1 MRHAQG
7 PLLTIDLTDRSASTA
22 QIDDRLAEFVGG
34 RGLNT
39 SLAYD
44 RIPFDADPLGPQ
56 NRLYLSTGPMQY
68 STTSFT
74 GRMAATS
81 LSPLTNGLLS
91 SNAGGFLSRN
101 FTGAGYAAV
110 ELVGESDEL
119 LAVHVREVGDDGEP
133 DVTFEPVPEL
143 AQSEVP
149 AVSDRFAESH
159 DLSPEHVACIGPAGE
174 NEVRFASVM
183 TSDTRAFGRGGL
195 GAVLG
200 AKGVKALTFNG
211 DSVAHSATGSR
222 TSSGDA
228 DAEIDLDWPDEAG
241 DVHREA
247 ATSDSIMKRQG
258 TSSVTELAN
267 EVDALPSYYFSET
280 SFEGAEGISGDR
292 VEEKKYKKG
301 TCSSCAFACKLPTRD
316 EETGVETE
324 GPEFETVMAFGSN
337 AGVDDIVD
345 VMRANELCDELGL
358 DTISCGDVVSMFLES
373 EDEFGNA
380 GLVRSLVEQIAY
392 REGVGDK
399 LAEGIHRAHEEF
411 GADDWTVKGM
421 AFSGHDGRTLNGQ
434 GLGFATSNRG
444 ADHMYGEFYP
454 YEYPLVGKA
463 DALDPTG
470 LEGKPP
476 KLVAKENRNAVLD
489 SAVICKFSRGTVTD
503 DRLAAL
509 LDADYDDLLDVG
521 ARVVELERAFN
532 NARGFDRRDDTLP
545 YADAIDGFE
554 AGLSEY
560 YALRGWT
567 DDGTV
572 SGFGGDRSE
581 LGDGYAGSETASAD
595 D

>member
-7 PLLTIDLTDRSASTA
+7 PLLTIDLTERTASTEP
-22 QIDDRLAEFVGG
+22 IDDRLASFVGG

-44 RIPFDADPLGPQ
+44 RIPFDADPLGPG
-56 NRLYLSTGPMQY
+56 NRLYFSTGPMQY
-68 STTSFT
+68 STTSYT
-74 GRMAATS
+74 GRMAATA

-110 ELVGESDEL
+110 ELVGASDDL
-119 LAVHVREVGDDGEP
+119 LAVHVREVGADGEP
-133 DVTFEPVPEL
+133 DVTFE
-143 AQSEVP
+143 EVQDLEQAEVS
-149 AVSDRFAESH
+149 AVSDRFAETH
-159 DLSPEHVACIGPAGE
+159 DLEPEHVACVGPAGE
-174 NEVRFASVM
+174 NAVRFASVM

-200 AKGVKALTFNG
+200 SKGVKALTFAGN
-211 DSVAHSATGSR
+211 AA
-222 TSSGDA
+222 
-228 DAEIDLDWPDEAG
+228 AEIDLDWPDEAG
-241 DVHREA
+241 GIHREA

-258 TSSVTELAN
+258 TASVTELAN
-267 EVDALPSYYFSET
+267 EVEALPSYYFSES
-280 SFEGAEGISGDR
+280 SFEGVEGISGDR

-301 TCSSCAFACKLPTRD
+301 TCSRCAFACKLPTRD

-337 AGVDDIVD
+337 AGVDDVVD
-345 VMRANELCDELGL
+345 VMRANELCDELGM
-358 DTISCGDVVSMFLES
+358 DTISCGNVVSMFLQS

-380 GLVRSLVEQIAY
+380 ELVRSLVEQIAY
-392 REGVGDK
+392 REGVGDE
-399 LAEGIHRAHEEF
+399 LAAGVHRASEEF
-411 GADDWTVKGM
+411 GAEDWTVKGM

-434 GLGFATSNRG
+434 GLGFATANRG

-454 YEYPLVGKA
+454 YEYPLVDPD
-463 DALDPTG
+463 DALDPKG
-470 LEGKPP
+470 LDGKPP
-476 KLVAKENRNAVLD
+476 KLVEKENRNAVLD

-509 LDADYDDLLDVG
+509 LDADYDALQSLG

-532 NARGFDRRDDTLP
+532 NARGFDRSDDTLP
-545 YADAIDGFE
+545 YADAIEGFD
-554 AGLSEY
+554 AALSEY
-560 YALRGWT
+560 YALRGWN

-572 SGFGGDRSE
+572 PGH
-581 LGDGYAGSETASAD
+581 GDGLDPASVAPAD

>member
-7 PLLTIDLTDRSASTA
+7 PLLTIDLTDRTA
-22 QIDDRLAEFVGG
+22 TTEPIDDRLAAFVGG

-44 RIPFDADPLGPQ
+44 RIPFDADPLGPE
-56 NRLYLSTGPMQY
+56 NRLYFSTGPMQY
-68 STTSFT
+68 STTSYT
-74 GRMAATS
+74 GRMSATA

-110 ELVGESDEL
+110 ELVGESDEP

-133 DVTFEPVPEL
+133 NVAFE
-143 AQSEVP
+143 EVP
-149 AVSDRFAESH
+149 DLVEAETSAVSARFAESH
-159 DLSPEHVACIGPAGE
+159 DLGPEHVACVGPAGE
-174 NEVRFASVM
+174 NEVRFASIM

-200 AKGVKALTFNG
+200 GKGVKALTF
-211 DSVAHSATGSR
+211 D
-222 TSSGDA
+222 GDA
-228 DAEIDLDWPDEAG
+228 DAEIDIDWPDDAG
-241 DVHREA
+241 EVHREA

-258 TSSVTELAN
+258 TASVTELAN

-280 SFEGAEGISGDR
+280 SFEGAAGISGDR

-316 EETGVETE
+316 EATGVETE

-337 AGVDDIVD
+337 AGVDDVVD
-345 VMRANELCDELGL
+345 VMRANELCDELGM

-373 EDEFGNA
+373 EAEFGNA
-380 GLVRSLVEQIAY
+380 SLVRSLVEQIAY
-392 REGVGDK
+392 REAVGDK

-454 YEYPLVGKA
+454 YEYPLVDK
-463 DALDPTG
+463 DEALDPTG
-470 LEGKPP
+470 LDGKPP

-489 SAVICKFSRGTVTD
+489 SAVICKFSRGVVTD
-503 DRLAAL
+503 DRLGAL
-509 LDADYDDLLDVG
+509 LGADYDDLLGLG

-532 NARGFDRRDDTLP
+532 NARGFDRADDTLP
-545 YADAIDGFE
+545 YADAIDGFDE
-554 AGLSEY
+554 GLSEY
-560 YALRGWT
+560 YALRGWN

-572 SGFGGDRSE
+572 PGYGGTRDE
-581 LGDGYAGSETASAD
+581 LGGGSGDGGSGGGGGRGDAVAD

>member
-7 PLLTIDLTDRSASTA
+7 PLLTIDLTERTASTEP
-22 QIDDRLAEFVGG
+22 IDDRLASFVGG

-44 RIPFDADPLGPQ
+44 RIPFDADPLGPE

-68 STTSFT
+68 STTSYT
-74 GRMAATS
+74 GRMAATG

-110 ELVGESDEL
+110 ELVGASDEL
-119 LAVHVREVGDDGEP
+119 LAVHVREVGADGEP
-133 DVTFEPVPEL
+133 DVTFE
-143 AQSEVP
+143 EVP
-149 AVSDRFAESH
+149 DLAAAEVSAVSDRFAETR
-159 DLSPEHVACIGPAGE
+159 DLGPEHVACVGPAGE
-174 NEVRFASVM
+174 NAVRFASIM

-200 AKGVKALTFNG
+200 SKGVKALTFDGN
-211 DSVAHSATGSR
+211 
-222 TSSGDA
+222 A
-228 DAEIDLDWPDEAG
+228 DAAVELDWPDEAG
-241 DVHREA
+241 EVHREA

-258 TSSVTELAN
+258 TTSVTELAN
-267 EVDALPSYYFSET
+267 EVDALPSYYFAET
-280 SFEGAEGISGDR
+280 SFEGVEGISGDR
-292 VEEKKYKKG
+292 VEEKKYEKG
-301 TCSSCAFACKLPTRD
+301 TCSQCAFACKLPTRD

-337 AGVDDIVD
+337 AGVDDVVD
-345 VMRANELCDELGL
+345 VMRANELCDELGM

-380 GLVRSLVEQIAY
+380 DLVRSLVEQIAY

-399 LAEGIHRAHEEF
+399 LAEGVHRASEEF
-411 GADDWTVKGM
+411 GAEDWTVKGM
-421 AFSGHDGRTLNGQ
+421 AFSGHDGRALNGQ
-434 GLGFATSNRG
+434 GLAFATANRG

-454 YEYPLVGKA
+454 YEYPLVDPD
-463 DALDPTG
+463 DALDPQG
-470 LEGKPP
+470 LAGKPP

-489 SAVICKFSRGTVTD
+489 SAVVCKFSRGTVTD

-509 LDADYDDLLDVG
+509 LDADYDVLQTLG
-521 ARVVELERAFN
+521 ARIVELERAFN
-532 NARGFDRRDDTLP
+532 NARGFDRSDDTLP
-545 YADAIDGFE
+545 YADAIEGFD
-554 AGLSEY
+554 AALSEY
-560 YALRGWT
+560 YSLRGWN

-572 SGFGGDRSE
+572 PGH
-581 LGDGYAGSETASAD
+581 GDGLDPASAAPAD